1 MMRNFV
7 GWDDSAPVAR
17 PAAAQAR
24 ARDLQF
30 RVVGLALAGLA
41 ALAALAAREAGWR
54 QASLAVVGFFAG
66 VALYHSS
73 FGFAFAWRRML
84 LDRRGRAIRAQ
95 LVMLALAILVFF
107 PALAQGSLFGAD
119 VSGFVFPVGLALV
132 AGAFL
137 FGIGM
142 QLGGGCGSG
151 TLYTAGGGNTRMVVT
166 LAAFIAGSLA
176 ATADPLS
183 WRSWPALG
191 GLSLVETFGG
201 LRALC
206 LGLLAL
212 AACYAAALA
221 IERRRHAAVEPLGV
235 DFSRSALLAGPWP
248 LVGGAAA
255 LALVNIATLA
265 LAGRPWG
272 VTYGFALWGAKIA
285 AAMGVDVATWPFWQ
299 GEGALAASVFAD
311 ATSVMNFG
319 LMLGAAA
326 AAGLAGAYSPQWRIP
341 ARSLLAAALG
351 GLLMGVG
358 ARLATGCNIGAFFS
372 GLASGSLHGLVW
384 AICAFAG
391 VAAGARLRPWFGLSR

>member
-1 MMRNFV
+1 MQKFA
-7 GWDDSAPVAR
+7 GWDDAAPVA
-17 PAAAQAR
+17 AAQPKTH
-24 ARDLQF
+24 DLQLV
-30 RVVGLALAGLA
+30 VVGPALAGLSV
-41 ALAALAAREAGWR
+41 LAGLAAREAGWR
-54 QASLAVVGFFAG
+54 QAALAAVGFFAG

-73 FGFAFAWRRML
+73 FGFAFSWRRML
-84 LDRRGRAIRAQ
+84 IERRSRAIRAQ

-107 PALAQGSLFGAD
+107 PALARGSLFGAD
-119 VSGFVFPVGLALV
+119 VSGFVFPVGPALV
-132 AGAFL
+132 LGAFL
-137 FGIGM
+137 FGVGM

-176 ATADPLS
+176 ATADPLA
-183 WRSWPALG
+183 WRSWPAMG
-191 GLSLVETFGG
+191 GLSLVENFGG
-201 LRALC
+201 AMALC

-221 IERRRHAAVEPLGV
+221 IERRRHAAVEPLAQ
-235 DFSRSALLAGPWP
+235 DFSRSSLLSGPWP
-248 LVGGAAA
+248 LVGGAVA

-272 VTYGFALWGAKIA
+272 VTYGFALWGAKLA
-285 AAMGVDVATWPFWQ
+285 AAMGVDVAAWPFWQ
-299 GEGALAASVFAD
+299 GEGALTASLFAD

-326 AAGLAGAYSPQWRIP
+326 AAGLAGAYAPQWRIP
-341 ARSLLAAALG
+341 ARSLLAAVLG

-384 AICAFAG
+384 AICAMAG